1 MEREWRTDCWIVHE
15 EQKRMTG
22 SEAAHQ
28 HQLNWSPLWNGFGRG
43 VFFFCLTEAAYLA
56 PEFAV
61 LKAMRGENNKKRQ
74 QHCQWRL
81 KVTEGRGGSSASVWK
96 SGRPE
101 ASDVVSYQCIW
112 LFPPAAL
119 SPVSAAA
126 LSSSNLFGKGQ
137 NCYLVFYLGPAVVGA
152 FPAASG
158 IKKFQIMDLCLSFN
172 QA

>member
-28 HQLNWSPLWNGFGRG
+28 HQLDWSPLWNGFGRG

-81 KVTEGRGGSSASVWK
+81 KVTEGPGGSSAARSLWC
-96 SGRPE
+96 GLLPM
-101 ASDVVSYQCIW
+101 Y
-112 LFPPAAL
+112 L
-119 SPVSAAA
+119 A
-126 LSSSNLFGKGQ
+126 LSSRRSFASFCRCSELIESVGKRTELLFG
-137 NCYLVFYLGPAVVGA
+137 L
-152 FPAASG
+152 
-158 IKKFQIMDLCLSFN
+158 LSWTCSSRCISSSFRHQEVSN
-172 QA
+172 HGFMSFF